1 MAAGGSL
8 VAVALVL
15 VATLA
20 GLHWLNGRGV
30 PGLPGLGTQGR
41 GSRTIR
47 LGTGH
52 AVHVVEVEGRRL
64 LIGTGPD
71 GAPRL
76 LTELD
81 AAAPEAAGGS

>member
-15 VATLA
+15 IATLA
-20 GLHWLNGRGV
+20 GLHWLNGRG
-30 PGLPGLGTQGR
+30 LPGLGGPTR

-52 AVHVVEVEGRRL
+52 SVHVVEVEGRRL

-71 GAPRL
+71 GAPSL
-76 LTELD
+76 LTELEGSV
-81 AAAPEAAGGS
+81 PEGTGGS

>member
-20 GLHWLNGRGV
+20 GLHWLNGRG
-30 PGLPGLGTQGR
+30 LPGLAGGAAG
-41 GSRTIR
+41 GSRSIR

-71 GAPRL
+71 GAPSL
-76 LTELD
+76 LTELEGS
-81 AAAPEAAGGS
+81 AREAAGGS